1 MELTAPVFNIQR
13 FCTHDG
19 NGIRTTVFLKGCNM
33 RCEWCANPESQEAEP
48 QMMFYEHKCTG
59 CRNCIEECPKQSVS
73 FQNGRIV
80 QNWDLC
86 INCGACA
93 ERCYSGARALLG
105 KTMNV
110 DQVFQEIQ
118 KDKVFFDTS
127 GGGVTFSG
135 GEPLL
140 YGDFVFDVAKRC
152 KEEGIN
158 VAVETCGCFLQESVE
173 SVACIDTMLFDLK
186 LIDDDKHHRYCGCT
200 NKKILSNFRRACQL
214 TDILPRIPV
223 IPGVND
229 TKNDIQLLTD
239 FLNTCEA
246 EFERLCL
253 LPYHNLGQCKYEGLG
268 RDYTMKDITPPE
280 SDYMM
285 RVKEDFE
292 SLGYQVKIGG

>member
-59 CRNCIEECPKQSVS
+59 CGNCIEECTKQSVS

-86 INCGACA
+86 IDCGTCA

-105 KTMNV
+105 KTMNA

-140 YGDFVFDVAKRC
+140 YGEFVFDVAKRC
-152 KEEGIN
+152 KEQGIN
-158 VAVETCGCFLQESVE
+158 VAVETCGCFPQEFVE